1 MIMEK
6 SARGASPRTY
16 VYHDPAVRAGSAER
30 WIRYGR
36 FPVWCADCAPDS
48 VLSNPSGIWF
58 HCDVIA
64 REIRRTSSARQ
75 AGRPAEG
82 SYISCMSCG
91 RRRGYNT
98 SARWR
103 AVQLMKSHFT
113 EYPAESAYPKTFAF
127 GGGNF

>member
-6 SARGASPRTY
+6 SAGGAMPRTY

-48 VLSNPSGIWF
+48 VLNNLTGIQF

-64 REIRRTSSARQ
+64 REIGRTSSARQ
-75 AGRPAEG
+75 ISRSAEA
-82 SYISCMSCG
+82 SYISCMSCS
-91 RRRGYNT
+91 RRKGYNT
-98 SARWR
+98 SAMAAAHRLLRAHFDAEFR
-103 AVQLMKSHFT
+103 AVSDCRH
-113 EYPAESAYPKTFAF
+113 SR
-127 GGGNF
+127 GNL

>member
-1 MIMEK
+1 MEK
-6 SARGASPRTY
+6 SAGGAKPRTY

-48 VLSNPSGIWF
+48 VLNNLTGIRF

-64 REIRRTSSARQ
+64 REIGRTSSARQ
-75 AGRPAEG
+75 ISRSAEA
-82 SYISCMSCG
+82 SYISCMSCS

-98 SARWR
+98 SAMAAAHRLLR
-103 AVQLMKSHFT
+103 LALDA
-113 EYPAESAYPKTFAF
+113 EYPIASRE
-127 GGGNF
+127 NF

>member
-6 SARGASPRTY
+6 SAGGAKPRTY

-36 FPVWCADCAPDS
+36 FPVWCAYCAPDS
-48 VLSNPSGIWF
+48 EFIDNLPGIQF

-64 REIRRTSSARQ
+64 REIGRTSSARQ
-75 AGRPAEG
+75 ISRSAEA
-82 SYISCMSCG
+82 SYISCMSCS

-98 SARWR
+98 SAMAAAHRLLR
-103 AVQLMKSHFT
+103 LALDA
-113 EYPAESAYPKTFAF
+113 EYPIASRE
-127 GGGNF
+127 NF